1 MRPYGAT
8 PEGNAGAALGALED
22 PILRRFLPRGLP
34 GCGVDRLALV
44 SALCVRRSGPVERFA
59 GCFMLRPGDSTLQ
72 RFSVATWLG
81 SASLWRAPKEAAR
94 GVVCVD
100 EALGRAR
107 EWSLSLKGN
116 GLGALVSFFCELPF
130 EFRHAMIQPADELLG
145 SHLLCGQDVEPGLEA
160 QKSPRRTGCGFWGLT
175 LCRRVGRIR
184 HERCV
189 LARPSRRHLTPGG
202 VRMSRAASGLEYTLS
217 CAAVNASDRV
227 QAT

>member
-1 MRPYGAT
+1 MRCCGERGFLRAPSRERRASSSRS
-8 PEGNAGAALGALED
+8 LGKRFGILD
-22 PILRRFLPRGLP
+22 P
-34 GCGVDRLALV
+34 A
-44 SALCVRRSGPVERFA
+44 ER
-59 GCFMLRPGDSTLQ
+59 TL
-72 RFSVATWLG
+72 

-184 HERCV
+184 HERCAS
-189 LARPSRRHLTPGG
+189 LAR
-202 VRMSRAASGLEYTLS
+202 RAATSY
-217 CAAVNASDRV
+217 RV
-227 QAT
+227 AFACLGRLPA